1 MVHKNGITNNGTSS
15 ERPAKHQI
23 DRSMKWDMI
32 TLALKKQKKT
42 RQITNINLTSNMSCD
57 HRGIKWNQSTNQL
70 HFLADEYNIYVL
82 QNNVKDI
89 ALLIVLGYICK

>member
-15 ERPAKHQI
+15 EIPAKHQI

-42 RQITNINLTSNMSCD
+42 RQGGC
-57 HRGIKWNQSTNQL
+57 
-70 HFLADEYNIYVL
+70 
-82 QNNVKDI
+82 
-89 ALLIVLGYICK
+89 YIC

>member
-15 ERPAKHQI
+15 EIPAKHQI

-57 HRGIKWNQSTNQL
+57 HRG
-70 HFLADEYNIYVL
+70 
-82 QNNVKDI
+82 VK
-89 ALLIVLGYICK
+89 